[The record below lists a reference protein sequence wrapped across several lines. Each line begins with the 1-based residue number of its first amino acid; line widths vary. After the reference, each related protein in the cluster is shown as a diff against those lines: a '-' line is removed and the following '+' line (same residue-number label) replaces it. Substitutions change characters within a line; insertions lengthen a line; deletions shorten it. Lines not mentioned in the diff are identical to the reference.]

1 MDNVTEKLVQCF
13 GYRKF
18 KSELQE
24 RAVRA
29 IARGK
34 CLILITLCYCNY
46 NTYFREILFLTKY
59 GTNIK
64 NQKSFMASWR
74 ADLCMPQACIYT
86 VTLINVPTFSKAYQ
100 QLNFLKSFKIV
111 Q

>member
-1 MDNVTEKLVQCF
+1 MDNVTEKLLECF
-13 GYRKF
+13 GHRKF

-34 CLILITLCYCNY
+34 FSVHNVICRKMHLKITRNNLMLLNLDDHGLKDMLCQ
-46 NTYFREILFLTKY
+46 R
-59 GTNIK
+59 
-64 NQKSFMASWR
+64 
-74 ADLCMPQACIYT
+74 
-86 VTLINVPTFSKAYQ
+86 V
-100 QLNFLKSFKIV
+100 V

>member
-34 CLILITLCYCNY
+34 CLILITLCYYNH
-46 NTYFREILFLTKY
+46 NTYFKEILVLTKY
-59 GTNIK
+59 GMNITSSSK
-64 NQKSFMASWR
+64 IFHGILARRSMYASS
-74 ADLCMPQACIYT
+74 LYIY
-86 VTLINVPTFSKAYQ
+86 SK
-100 QLNFLKSFKIV
+100 FD
-111 Q
+111 